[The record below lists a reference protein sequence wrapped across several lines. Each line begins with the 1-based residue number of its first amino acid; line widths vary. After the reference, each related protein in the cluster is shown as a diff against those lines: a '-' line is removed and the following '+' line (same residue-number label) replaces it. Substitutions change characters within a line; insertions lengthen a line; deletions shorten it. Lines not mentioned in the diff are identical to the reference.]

1 MKLDT
6 DIKYLKGVGER
17 RAAMLS
23 RLGVSDVNALVR
35 LYPRVYEDWSRIKS
49 INEAQIG
56 EICCIKGIVGSP
68 VRKSL
73 IRKGLT
79 LYKTEITDGSGI
91 MGITILTAALRRKSS
106 PRATNFCSSVE
117 SAATF
122 TARR

>member
-35 LYPRVYEDWSRIKS
+35 LYPRIYEDWSQIKS

-56 EICCIKGIVGSP
+56 E
-68 VRKSL
+68 L
-73 IRKGLT
+73 
-79 LYKTEITDGSGI
+79 
-91 MGITILTAALRRKSS
+91 
-106 PRATNFCSSVE
+106 
-117 SAATF
+117 
-122 TARR
+122 

>member
-68 VRKSL
+68 VRKNL

-79 LYKTEITDGSGI
+79 LYKTEITDGSEI
-91 MGITILTAALRRKSS
+91 MGITKKGHTFFQQPLCGRKAHRGRRVSVLRSS
-106 PRATNFCSSVE
+106 
-117 SAATF
+117 
-122 TARR
+122 RR

>member
-68 VRKSL
+68 VRKNL

-79 LYKTEITDGSGI
+79 LYKTEIT
-91 MGITILTAALRRKSS
+91 RRGCGQDKTDLSADA
-106 PRATNFCSSVE
+106 RAQFKDDREACPHG
-117 SAATF
+117 AD
-122 TARR
+122 

>member
-56 EICCIKGIVGSP
+56 EICCIKGIPGEKGTRCESVTIP
-68 VRKSL
+68 VAQKSH
-73 IRKGLT
+73 
-79 LYKTEITDGSGI
+79 S
-91 MGITILTAALRRKSS
+91 
-106 PRATNFCSSVE
+106 
-117 SAATF
+117 
-122 TARR
+122 

>member
-1 MKLDT
+1 
-6 DIKYLKGVGER
+6 
-17 RAAMLS
+17 MLS

-68 VRKSL
+68 VRKNL

-91 MGITILTAALRRKSS
+91 MGITISTAALRQKSS
-106 PRATNFCSSVE
+106 PRATSFCSSVE
-117 SAATF
+117 SAVIF

>member
-35 LYPRVYEDWSRIKS
+35 LYPRIYEDWSQIKS

-56 EICCIKGIVGSP
+56 ELCCIKGIVGSP
-68 VRKSL
+68 VRKNL

-79 LYKTEITDGSGI
+79 LYKTEVTDGSGI
-91 MGITILTAALRRKSS
+91 MGITIFNSRFAAEKLTAGD
-106 PRATNFCSSVE
+106 
-117 SAATF
+117 
-122 TARR
+122 